1 MHYCGVVAMGG
12 ALQLAVLEEV
22 RTAEPPIR
30 LSALF
35 FEPGSAEQVATE
47 MRSLGEMV
55 LGLGAP
61 LSARGNGAG
70 RGSDALLAARGVAPQ
85 PPSEEVL
92 RLVGL
97 LEGAAAYRPDE
108 AAGET
113 GPVGEGAY
121 RRFALFETNPDGV
134 FCALQGRRVPA
145 KRHPLGMQMRIEE
158 LAGDHVIDEG
168 GELWHRR
175 IEELEAVAC
184 ALCAHRYAVGHASWV
199 GTEDDGVIVLP
210 GSAVPN
216 EFPRSG
222 VLPPVERL
230 QLPPV
235 TGA

>member
-1 MHYCGVVAMGG
+1 MGG

-55 LGLGAP
+55 LGVGAP
-61 LSARGNGAG
+61 LAAPGNGAG

-85 PPSEEVL
+85 PPSAEVV

-97 LEGAAAYRPDE
+97 LEGTATYRPDE
-108 AAGET
+108 TAGET
-113 GPVGEGAY
+113 GPVAEGAY

-145 KRHPLGMQMRIEE
+145 KRHPLGMRLRIEE
-158 LAGDHVIDEG
+158 LTGDHVTDEG

-184 ALCAHRYAVGHASWV
+184 ALCAHRYAVGHASWL

-210 GSAVPN
+210 GSTLPN
-216 EFPRSG
+216 EFPRAG